1 MALRHSGVKRSSGY
15 SSIWLAVAVAVI
27 LLAADFFYGSVT
39 RAIILGQATL
49 NITSSPPGARV
60 IADTQDLGTTPL
72 EQGKLLPGRYVLRIE
87 HPYFEPVRETILVA
101 RGDLVER
108 SFTLQ
113 QGFGKLRLISNPRGA
128 TIRLNGEELDAKTPV
143 TLEHQLAGIYDVEL
157 LLDGRTPVLE
167 QVEVSRGATTR
178 LNKEL
183 NLAPRARLTLQLT
196 PKDAAVELVGTDLP
210 YAPGMQLRPG
220 EYGLKVSHAG
230 YNVHEQTLTLRR
242 GPVRIVVDLEQ
253 QRAQL
258 AVLVEPADAQV
269 TLSAQGE
276 TLRYS
281 EPTTLPAGKVAVV
294 ARKPGYR
301 TLRRTVQ
308 LGPDDQQISLSL
320 EKYVVT
326 HGRRFSDLLSGG
338 GSGPA
343 LVSLR
348 ADTYVMGDTLNLGA
362 ADERPAHRVQLEAP
376 FAIGVREVSRAEW
389 AQQFPAAPK
398 PVDPNLPQTRVSFQE
413 IQTYLG
419 WLSKSTGETY
429 RLPSEAE
436 WEYAARAGNDL
447 LYGAVSSITE
457 LCEYSNVA
465 DASMKKDYS
474 DWEVLPCDDGF
485 VRLAPVGSLKPNSFG
500 LYDTIGNAREWLAD
514 CWHDSYKG
522 APRDGSVWGRRC
534 GAWVSRG
541 GSWDTSAD
549 DLRLSFRTR
558 ITRENGELG
567 FRVAREL

>member
-1 MALRHSGVKRSSGY
+1 MALRHSGVEHSSG
-15 SSIWLAVAVAVI
+15 SSAIWLVVAVVVI

-60 IADTQDLGTTPL
+60 IADTKELGTTPL

-87 HPYFEPVRETILVA
+87 HPYFEPVRETIVVA

-108 SFTLQ
+108 SIKLQ

-128 TIRLNGEELDAKTPV
+128 AIRLNGEELDVKTPV
-143 TLEHQLAGIYDVEL
+143 TLENQLAGIYEVEL
-157 LLDGRTPVLE
+157 LLDGRSPVLE
-167 QVEVSRGATTR
+167 QIEVSRGATAR
-178 LNKEL
+178 LNREL
-183 NLAPRARLTLQLT
+183 NLAPRARLTLQIT
-196 PKDAAVELVGTDLP
+196 PKDAKVELIGTDLP
-210 YAPGMQLRPG
+210 YEPGMQLPPG
-220 EYGLKVSHAG
+220 DYGLKVSRAG
-230 YNVHEQTLTLRR
+230 YKIHEQALTLRR
-242 GPVRIVVDLEQ
+242 GSVRVAVDLEQ

-258 AVLVEPADAQV
+258 AVLVTPTDAQV
-269 TLSAQGE
+269 TISAQGE

-281 EPTTLPAGKVAVV
+281 EPATLPVGKVAVV
-294 ARKPGYR
+294 ARKQGYR
-301 TLRRTVQ
+301 TVRRTLQ
-308 LGPDDQQISLSL
+308 LGPDDKQISLSL

-326 HGRRFSDLLSGG
+326 HGRRFSDSLSVG
-338 GSGPA
+338 GSGPE
-343 LVSLR
+343 LVTLQV
-348 ADTYVMGDTLNLGA
+348 ATYVMGDTHNRGA
-362 ADERPAHRVQLEAP
+362 PDERPAHKVELEAP

-389 AQQFPAAPK
+389 AEQFSGAARPSE
-398 PVDPNLPQTRVSFQE
+398 PNLPQTKVSFQE
-413 IQTYLG
+413 IQSYLG
-419 WLSKSTGETY
+419 WLSRSTGETY

-436 WEYAARAGNDL
+436 WEYAARAGSDL
-447 LYGAVSSITE
+447 LYGAVSSASE

-465 DASMKKDYS
+465 DASMKKEYA
-474 DWEVLPCDDGF
+474 DWEVLACEDGF
-485 VRLAPVGSLKPNSFG
+485 ARMAPVGSLKSNNFG

-522 APRDGSVWGRRC
+522 APSNGSAWGSRC
-534 GAWVSRG
+534 AAWVSRG

-558 ITRENGELG
+558 ITHEDGELG